1 MSKTTIPKEYLGA
14 FKRGHRHDA
23 KEFVDEEL
31 SQKLL
36 EKAER
41 GCEESKATLLW
52 LTRFNNEYHKSVF
65 RRADTSAL
73 HNTKA
78 LKKDCMDRSNQTR
91 RDVYSKGLLLE
102 FVETG
107 VQEVLREELDEE
119 VYTEINLTRL

>member
-36 EKAER
+36 EKAEK
-41 GCEESKATLLW
+41 GCEASKEALLW

-65 RRADTSAL
+65 RRADTTAL

-91 RDVYSKGLLLE
+91 RDVYSKGLLLQ
-102 FVETG
+102 FVECDPA
-107 VQEVLREELDEE
+107 VKPKDEDDKE
-119 VYTEINLTRL
+119 PL